1 MTLTVGILQG
11 GANSHETSSE
21 EANAIATDFV
31 TEGVV
36 GTITN
41 TSGVAPATG
50 GFAVNA
56 QGTPNMTV
64 AVSAG
69 TAYVTGTP
77 TSGNSQTVRVKNS
90 ASANVTITANSTGGT
105 RYDWIYIKLDPDKL
119 KDPAADASDVATLV
133 ASRSTSASTDNGTP
147 PTYGY
152 CLAVVTVS
160 NGASSITN
168 GNITDNRIS
177 TGASG
182 TGAVIQVVTA
192 TYSAV
197 ATGTTT
203 MPYDDTIPQ
212 NTEGNQIMT
221 LAITP
226 KSATNLLVIEV
237 NAQLAHSAIT
247 DISAALFQ
255 DSTANALAAG
265 EVTEETA
272 NFVRNVPILHRMV
285 AGTTSSTTFN
295 VRAGGSNAG
304 TLTFNGTG
312 GNRRFGG
319 ITTSWIKITEI
330 KA

>member
-1 MTLTVGILQG
+1 MAAATDLFQYVGNETATNLSSPYTSGGTTVTVNSTAGWPTTTGVTFAIDSIAMSGTDEVQTPGTLTLYHGVVANGTTISNVVLATESPNSAQNYAAGSLTRVYMPVSAAQHNRMAEGILNHADQDG
-11 GANSHETSSE
+11 TLKAGAVD
-21 EANAIATDFV
+21 NAAVLASDVV
-31 TEGVV
+31 T
-36 GTITN
+36 
-41 TSGVAPATG
+41 
-50 GFAVNA
+50 
-56 QGTPNMTV
+56 
-64 AVSAG
+64 
-69 TAYVTGTP
+69 TA
-77 TSGNSQTVRVKNS
+77 KILD
-90 ASANVTITANSTGGT
+90 ANVTS
-105 RYDWIYIKLDPDKL
+105 DKV
-119 KDPAADASDVATLV
+119 AA
-133 ASRSTSASTDNGTP
+133 GM
-147 PTYGY
+147 
-152 CLAVVTVS
+152 VV
-160 NGASSITN
+160 
-168 GNITDNRIS
+168 
-177 TGASG
+177 
-182 TGAVIQVVTA
+182 QVVTA

-247 DISAALFQ
+247 NVSAALFQ

-265 EVTEETA
+265 EITEENA
-272 NFVRNVPILHRMV
+272 NFVKNVPILHRMV

-295 VRAGGSNAG
+295 VRAGGSDAG
-304 TLTFNGTG
+304 TLTFNGTN